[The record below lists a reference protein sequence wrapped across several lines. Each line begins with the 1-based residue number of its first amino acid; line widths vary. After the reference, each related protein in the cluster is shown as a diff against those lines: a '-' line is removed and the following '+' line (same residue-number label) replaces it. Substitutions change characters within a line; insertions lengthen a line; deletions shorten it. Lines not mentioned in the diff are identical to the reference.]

1 MVVWGHCSQFLF
13 GEIYAFHMPLF
24 FFLSGCVLSV
34 DKPYKEIIKKK
45 VKQLL
50 LPYVFFILLSW
61 IESCCFYWRVI
72 IAVASV
78 YNKSLMEFADLF
90 PCDNRNN

>member
-1 MVVWGHCSQFLF
+1 MLLVVWGHCSQFLF

-50 LPYVFFILLSW
+50 LPYVFFILLS
-61 IESCCFYWRVI
+61 CCFYWMLLLLSHRFTI
-72 IAVASV
+72 
-78 YNKSLMEFADLF
+78 NQ
-90 PCDNRNN
+90 

>member
-50 LPYVFFILLSW
+50 LPYVFFYFTELLLLLDA
-61 IESCCFYWRVI
+61 I

-78 YNKSLMEFADLF
+78 YNKSLMEFGRFVPL
-90 PCDNRNN
+90 